1 MLIITSIAAIFFGLS
16 SDTYNEFS
24 NYSNGVNEYD
34 LVFAS
39 PCSTGKKQSGF
50 AIAPN
55 NFVLLKQRNNQG
67 DLDEIC
73 KKI

>member
-16 SDTYNEFS
+16 SNTYNEFS

-39 PCSTGKKQSGF
+39 PCSTGK
-50 AIAPN
+50 N
-55 NFVLLKQRNNQG
+55 NL
-67 DLDEIC
+67 IC
-73 KKI
+73 NST